1 MKMGT
6 AWTGAALVAGAL
18 LTSTAAADAW
28 THVCTFPKG
37 SSTHSIAWNS
47 VTGRAQIELFDKT
60 YPGRITFKQKHTE
73 TGYKFNLRFEYGDR
87 FGASESEYIVFPID
101 GKGWRAIGVE
111 FVRASG
117 ERHLRSLDENEEV
130 QCVMP

>member
-1 MKMGT
+1 MKKGT

-18 LTSTAAADAW
+18 LTSTAVADAW

-37 SSTHSIAWNS
+37 RSARSIAWNS
-47 VTGRAQIELFDKT
+47 VTGQAQIELFDKT
-60 YPGRITFKQKHTE
+60 YPGRLTFKQKHTE

-87 FGASESEYIVFPID
+87 FGASDSEYIVFPID

-111 FVRASG
+111 FIRASG
-117 ERHLRSLDENEEV
+117 ERHLRSLAGNEEV